1 MLSGLLTRVEGEGQ
15 VVLKSSDGKVAG
27 VEIRISE
34 APRFFEY
41 IVRGRRYSEV
51 PDLTSRIC
59 GLCGVSYALTASKA
73 FESCLSI
80 EVPEEEERLRL
91 ALLAAERV
99 KSHVIHVALLH
110 LPDFLE
116 LGSLKELAESYAH
129 IFDKAART
137 VLWARKVMETL
148 GGRFHNVLNIRVGG
162 VYSFPSTSKIERLKR
177 DLPAIISD
185 FLDIARFTLSLGSI
199 PVEVHR
205 LRYVAVDDGPRYPWT
220 GSGVTTDDGS
230 SAKVETFENFVLT
243 EQVGYSNA
251 LRYRLITGEPYVV
264 GPLARYNLYFKRLRE
279 EVKELVGEYG
289 YGENLKNVY
298 QSVVARIAE
307 TYQTLFDLRDFFDE
321 YRERSAARIE
331 PRATPRGA
339 CAAITEAPRG
349 ILYHRYNLD
358 KELRVRSSNIIT
370 PTAQNLASME
380 DVIISKLF
388 GASADTRAT
397 DVAKRIVRSYDPC
410 ISCSVHL
417 VNLDST

>member
-15 VVLKSSDGKVAG
+15 VVLKSSDGRVTS
-27 VEIRISE
+27 VEIKITE

-41 IVRGRRYSEV
+41 IVRGRRYFEV

-73 FESCLSI
+73 FENCLSI
-80 EVPEEEERLRL
+80 EVPEDEERLRL
-91 ALLAAERV
+91 AVLAAERV

-116 LGSLKELAESYAH
+116 VGSLKELSESYSH
-129 IFDKAART
+129 IFSKST
-137 VLWARKVMETL
+137 EIVLWSRKVMETL

-162 VYSFPSTSKIERLKR
+162 VYSFPSASKVEKLKH
-177 DLPAIISD
+177 DLPKVLRD
-185 FLDIARFTLSLGSI
+185 FMDIAKFVLDLGSI

-205 LRYVAVDDGPRYPWT
+205 LRYMAVENGSRYPWI
-220 GSGVTTDDGS
+220 GSGVVTDDGS
-230 SAKVETFENFVLT
+230 SAKVEAFESFILT

-251 LRYRLITGEPYVV
+251 LRYRLITGEPYAV
-264 GPLARYNLYFKRLRE
+264 GPLARYNLYSKYLRE
-279 EVKELVGEYG
+279 EVKELIREYG
-289 YGENLKNVY
+289 YGESLKNIY

-307 TYQTLFDLRDFFDE
+307 TYHTLLELKEFFDE
-321 YRERSAARIE
+321 YRERSVTKTE
-331 PRATPRGA
+331 PRTAPRGA
-339 CAAITEAPRG
+339 CVAVTEAPRG

-358 KELRVRSSNIIT
+358 RELRVRSSNIVT

-380 DVIISKLF
+380 DVIMSKLF
-388 GASADTRAT
+388 GASADARAI
-397 DVAKRIVRSYDPC
+397 DIAKRIVRSYDPC

-417 VNLDST
+417 LHLSNT